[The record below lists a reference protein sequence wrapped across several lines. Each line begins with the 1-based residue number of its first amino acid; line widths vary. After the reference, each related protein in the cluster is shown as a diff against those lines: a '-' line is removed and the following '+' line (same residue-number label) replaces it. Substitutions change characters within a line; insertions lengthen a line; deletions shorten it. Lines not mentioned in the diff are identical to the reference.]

1 MSLYARIGSLPAA
14 SSTAA
19 KMTNARPKRPAARSI
34 ARALLWRGILACAL
48 ATGYAS
54 GHQPADLIE
63 CRVLRP
69 CLPHN
74 PSAIQHDQ
82 PVAHREQIVGE
93 ARPKDTK

>member
-1 MSLYARIGSLPAA
+1 MSMYARIGSLPAA
-14 SSTAA
+14 SITAA
-19 KMTNARPKRPAARSI
+19 KMTNARPKRPVARSI

-54 GHQPADLIE
+54 GHQPAGLID

-74 PSAIQHDQ
+74 QSAAQHDQ
-82 PVAHREQIVGE
+82 PVADRGLVHDLFRVH
-93 ARPKDTK
+93 AH